1 MNTSSQFYYPEFG
14 IPNYLIVWLS
24 ALPFSIF
31 LISFAI
37 NQSDIIS
44 FYLYVCTACIIV
56 GLPFIATLNRE
67 YAALL
72 SARQSIQKSSIATP
86 RHDGNY
92 KDWQWR
98 GWKIRYTFLSHPQSQ
113 LSVILLHGF
122 GASVEHWRHNIPEL
136 GKYYNVYALDLL
148 GFGASAKPDTC
159 YGVGLWV
166 EQVYDFW
173 QTFIKRPAVLVGN
186 SIGCA
191 TSLAIAAT
199 YLQMVRGIATISL
212 PNVSS
217 IEELIPKV
225 MGLLLDGLK
234 KICSSRW
241 LLKMLFYFLRYPC
254 VIKHWPKMAYARQ
267 EAITEEL
274 IEIFTAPVSDRYC
287 IKVFFTMSEAILSL
301 EFYPCIRSCLSK
313 LQIPSLLFWGQRDR
327 MIPHGVSK
335 RFLNYN
341 LRLQLIEIENA
352 GHYAH
357 DEYPEQVNQQLLLWI
372 QTQVLNS
379 YVHL

>member
-1 MNTSSQFYYPEFG
+1 
-14 IPNYLIVWLS
+14 
-24 ALPFSIF
+24 
-31 LISFAI
+31 
-37 NQSDIIS
+37 
-44 FYLYVCTACIIV
+44 
-56 GLPFIATLNRE
+56 
-67 YAALL
+67 
-72 SARQSIQKSSIATP
+72 
-86 RHDGNY
+86 
-92 KDWQWR
+92 
-98 GWKIRYTFLSHPQSQ
+98 
-113 LSVILLHGF
+113 
-122 GASVEHWRHNIPEL
+122 
-136 GKYYNVYALDLL
+136 
-148 GFGASAKPDTC
+148 
-159 YGVGLWV
+159 
-166 EQVYDFW
+166 
-173 QTFIKRPAVLVGN
+173 VLVGN

-199 YLQMVRGIATISL
+199 YLQMVRGIATIGL

-287 IKVFFTMSEAILSL
+287 IKVFFTMSEAILGL

-341 LRLQLIEIENA
+341 PGLQLIEIENT
-352 GHYAH
+352 GHCAR

-379 YVHL
+379 YVQV